1 MVLNEIDQFE
11 VLRLANKLGV
21 NIEGQDFSQQKNN
34 NLLRQHNMDNSS
46 NTNNKSQQTMYQ
58 RQYNQNPFTSYPR
71 GFQNKYWRNQ
81 NQNTQRFNNW

>member
-1 MVLNEIDQFE
+1 MRERPNLQNNY
-11 VLRLANKLGV
+11 ANQQQQRQ
-21 NIEGQDFSQQKNN
+21 NFSQQKDNN
-34 NLLRQHNMDNSS
+34 QLRPHNMDNSS